1 MFQNRAEAGRRLAEK
16 LEPFQGQNAVVLALP
31 RGGVAV
37 GYEIAQKLGLPLD
50 IVVTRKIGHPQNLE
64 YAVGAV
70 DESGLTIFNEREE
83 ASVERQW
90 LAEEILKQKKESARR
105 SDLYRQGGKSL
116 EIGGKVVIITDDGI
130 ATGLTMR
137 LAVRVVKRQQP
148 AKVVVAVP
156 VASAESVSALRSEG
170 ADEVVLLEK
179 PEEFVGAVGAHY
191 QEFEQVSD
199 EEVIRFLH
207 P

>member
-1 MFQNRAEAGRRLAEK
+1 
-16 LEPFQGQNAVVLALP
+16 
-31 RGGVAV
+31 
-37 GYEIAQKLGLPLD
+37 
-50 IVVTRKIGHPQNLE
+50 
-64 YAVGAV
+64 
-70 DESGLTIFNEREE
+70 
-83 ASVERQW
+83 
-90 LAEEILKQKKESARR
+90 
-105 SDLYRQGGKSL
+105 
-116 EIGGKVVIITDDGI
+116 
-130 ATGLTMR
+130 MR